1 MGRMPVWTPTPAAGP
16 VRRRETYD
24 WFVRGRALDPA
35 TPAPLPSCCPRRA
48 ADPTSRAG
56 WEGLARARFDTGQ
69 YAAAAE
75 AFTHLVQVAPDDD
88 YAQFGLGLCAWRL
101 GDLVLASEHLTMAAV
116 MRPDRADYVRALQQ
130 VRATRRARGEALGP
144 GPELQT

>member
-1 MGRMPVWTPTPAAGP
+1 MDADTSPPGP
-16 VRRRETYD
+16 GAPSGETYD
-24 WFVRGRALDPA
+24 WFLRGRTLLESGDPGA
-35 TPAPLPSCCPRRA
+35 AAELLARVVA
-48 ADPTSRAG
+48 ADPSSRAG

-69 YAAAAE
+69 YAAAAD

-101 GDLVLASEHLTMAAV
+101 GDLVVASEHLTMAAV
-116 MRPDRADYVRALQQ
+116 MRPDRVDYVRALQQ

-144 GPELQT
+144 GPELPT